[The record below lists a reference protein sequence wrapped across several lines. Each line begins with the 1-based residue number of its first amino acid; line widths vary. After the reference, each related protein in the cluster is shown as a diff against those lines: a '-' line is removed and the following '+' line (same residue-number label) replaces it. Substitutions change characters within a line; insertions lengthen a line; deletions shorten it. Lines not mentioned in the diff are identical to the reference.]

1 MKEKVWNIPQPP
13 VIPPELLRAGC
24 TPLLAAVL
32 AARGILTEPEARA
45 YLGTAAP
52 SPAQPPAPIP
62 GTEATVARL
71 TLARDRGET
80 VAVYGDYDVDG
91 ITATCLLAD
100 CLTRFGINT
109 LTYIPDRLEE
119 GYGVNAGAIRRLKA
133 LGAALIVTVDCGIT
147 AVEETGYARSLGVD
161 MIITDHHECQAELPD
176 AVAVVDPKR
185 PDLPGPDRDLA
196 GVGVAFKLACAL
208 TGDDRA
214 ALERYADLVAVGTIA
229 DVMPLTGE
237 NRQIV
242 KLGLEKIR
250 SAPRPGLAAL
260 VELSGLNLARLNAN
274 SVGYTLAPRINAAG
288 RLGQVGEAAALV
300 MESDPDRAMAQ
311 AQALCD
317 MNRQRQALEAE
328 IWEQA
333 AGMLAGFPPGRP
345 IVLARE
351 GWHQGV
357 IGIVA
362 SRLSE
367 AYQVPAVMI
376 SLDGDRGKGSCRSWG
391 GFNLFG
397 ALAACEG
404 WLDSFGGH
412 ALAAGLNIRRDKV
425 DGFRQALWDYY
436 AAHPPLGEESLDP
449 DVLVT
454 DPALLSME
462 CVASLEAM
470 EPCGNGNPR
479 PVLCMTDALL
489 TMVTP
494 IGGGRHVRLQLEKYG
509 QRYDCVWF
517 SKTAAELSALPG
529 DRVDA
534 VFFPQV
540 SEYRGRR
547 NVQLMMSGLRR
558 TDLEALCGGILAGSE
573 SGDHRLDR
581 RQLAGLWRNLSAK
594 CPCRVRLS
602 RLGGLDERLHP
613 AQIALGLRVLQELG
627 LAQIA
632 LRDREAQILLVAWE
646 DKTQLDNSPT
656 WRRLNG

>member
-1 MKEKVWNIPQPP
+1 MNEKIWNIPKAASVPE
-13 VIPPELLRAGC
+13 ELLQAGC

-32 AARGILTEPEARA
+32 AARGQTDPDWVRAFLATGPFVPSDPLSMDGMADAAARIL
-45 YLGTAAP
+45 
-52 SPAQPPAPIP
+52 
-62 GTEATVARL
+62 
-71 TLARDRGET
+71 LARDRGET

-91 ITATCLLAD
+91 ITAVCLLSN
-100 CLTRFGINT
+100 CLKSLGIRT
-109 LTYIPDRLEE
+109 EIYIPDRLEE
-119 GYGVNAGAIRRLKA
+119 GYGLNTGAIDRLRSRGVT
-133 LGAALIVTVDCGIT
+133 LTVTVDCGIT
-147 AVEETGYARSLGVD
+147 AVAEAAYARAQGMD